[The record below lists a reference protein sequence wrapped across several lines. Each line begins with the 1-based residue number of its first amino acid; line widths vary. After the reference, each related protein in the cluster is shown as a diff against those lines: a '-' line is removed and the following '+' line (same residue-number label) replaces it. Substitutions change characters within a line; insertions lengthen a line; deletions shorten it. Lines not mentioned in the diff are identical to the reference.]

1 MSLSLDQGTKPAG
14 LEIRTCDFGSLRNTV
29 YLGNYEISL
38 RDFLVAVAYVLT
50 NTDLE
55 PNDPRLQF
63 VRYVQSMGEV
73 DGYNHGQKRLEA
85 SESLVFPRNPTPRC

>member
-14 LEIRTCDFGSLRNTV
+14 FEIRTRDFGSLRNTV

-38 RDFLVAVAYVLT
+38 WDFLVAAAYVLT

-63 VRYVQSMGEV
+63 VKCVQSIKQT
-73 DGYNHGQKRLEA
+73 DGYSPGRKRLES
-85 SESLVFPRNPTPRC
+85 SEPAVLPVQS